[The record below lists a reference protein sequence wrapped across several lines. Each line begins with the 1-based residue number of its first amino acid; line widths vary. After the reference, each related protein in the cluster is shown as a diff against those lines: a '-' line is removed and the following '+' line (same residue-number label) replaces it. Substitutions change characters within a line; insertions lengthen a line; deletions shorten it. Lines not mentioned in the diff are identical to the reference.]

1 MVDRVGQQLGNYQL
15 IRMLGEG
22 GFAEVYLGEHIHL
35 GTKAAIKVLHTQLTS
50 DDVDKFRDEARTIAN
65 LIHPNIVRVLEF
77 GIEGK
82 TPFLVMDYAPNGTLR
97 QKHPKGVLL
106 PLPTIVNYVKQVA
119 EALQSAHEEKFI
131 HRDVKPE
138 NMLLGRR
145 SEVLLSDFGIALV
158 AQSSRYQNTQ
168 DMAGTIAYMAPE
180 QIGGKPRP
188 ASDQYAL
195 GVVVYEWLSGD
206 RPFHG
211 NFTEIAVQHTVT
223 PPPSLREKVPTILPD
238 VEQVV
243 MVALAKEPKE
253 RFGSV
258 QAFARALE
266 QASQSDV
273 VTFVKP
279 AVPVVQTL
287 RVVTPPSSPAV
298 QTPQM
303 ATTPGLPPTLPASLP
318 LPPTQT
324 VSNIKPVGTVVC
336 TYRGHSGRVNAVA
349 WSSDGKRIAS
359 ASDDRTVQVWDATAG
374 SDIRTYRGHSNIVRS
389 MAWSPSGL
397 HIASGSDDKTVQVW
411 DAATGSHGGIYRG
424 HSKQVNA
431 VAWSPDGKYIAS
443 GSDDKTVQVW
453 DVATGSHVFTYRGHS
468 NLVNAVA
475 WLSDSRRIASGSND
489 WTVQVWDATT
499 GHHIIIY
506 RGHSNVVNTVTWS
519 PNVMRIATAGYDTAV
534 QVWNATTGDSVYTYR
549 GHSDHVRAV
558 RWSPDGKRIASGDA
572 SGRVQV
578 WDATTGNKVFTY
590 KHATPVYT
598 VAWSPDGKYIA
609 SGGDDR
615 TVRVWVA
622 P

>member
-1 MVDRVGQQLGNYQL
+1 MAGRVGQQLGNYQL

-97 QKHPKGVLL
+97 QKHPKGVPL

-145 SEVLLSDFGIALV
+145 GEVLLSDFGIALV

-223 PPPSLREKVPTILPD
+223 PPPPLREKVPTILPD

-258 QAFARALE
+258 QAFATALE
-266 QASQSDV
+266 QASQAHV
-273 VTFVKP
+273 ATFVKP
-279 AVPVVQTL
+279 IVLTPLVQEP
-287 RVVTPPSSPAV
+287 RVVTPPS
-298 QTPQM
+298 
-303 ATTPGLPPTLPASLP
+303 LPPTLPVTPPSPSKQFAAAS
-318 LPPTQT
+318 
-324 VSNIKPVGTVVC
+324 KPVGTAIY
-336 TYRGHSGRVNAVA
+336 TYRGHSGSVRALV
-349 WSSDGKRIAS
+349 WSPDGKRIVS
-359 ASDDRTVQVWDATAG
+359 GSDDTTAQVWDAVTG
-374 SDIRTYRGHSNIVRS
+374 SNFRTYRGHSNRVRGV
-389 MAWSPSGL
+389 AWSPDGKL
-397 HIASGSDDKTVQVW
+397 IASGSDDKTVQVW
-411 DAATGSHGGIYRG
+411 DTATESHGGIYRG
-424 HSKQVNA
+424 HSKQVNS
-431 VAWSPDGKYIAS
+431 VAWSHDGTRIVSAS
-443 GSDDKTVQVW
+443 YDKTVQVW
-453 DVATGSHVFTYRGHS
+453 DAATGKALWTYRGHS
-468 NLVNAVA
+468 GSVWSVA
-475 WLSDSRRIASGSND
+475 WSPDGTRIASAGD
-489 WTVQVWDATT
+489 DRTVRVWDTAI
-499 GHHIIIY
+499 GNIIFIY
-506 RGHSNVVNTVTWS
+506 RGHSANVNTLAWS
-519 PNVMRIATAGYDTAV
+519 PDGMRIASASGYATVLIWDASTSKTLFTYHNLSSF
-534 QVWNATTGDSVYTYR
+534 VWSV
-549 GHSDHVRAV
+549 A
-558 RWSPDGKRIASGDA
+558 WSPDGKRIASGDA
-572 SGRVQV
+572 SGRVRV
-578 WDATTGNKVFTY
+578 WDATTGNIIFIY
-590 KHATPVYT
+590 KHAAPVYT

-609 SGGDDR
+609 SGGDDK
-615 TVRVWVA
+615 TVQVWIA